1 MDDSRR
7 PRNLNPYEKLTVT
20 KLTREQAMLIRRAH
34 AVRGDPGA
42 KELLNRMLAHARAKN
57 SETTENQV

>member
-7 PRNLNPYEKLTVT
+7 PRNLNPYEEPTVT
-20 KLTREQAMLIRRAH
+20 KLTREQAMLYGAPS
-34 AVRGDPGA
+34 VRGDAGA
-42 KELLNRMLAHARAKN
+42 KELLERMLADARAKN